1 LCLARE
7 RYCVRQKSE
16 DDVTTIRR
24 LWRHL
29 WRGLTRRGP
38 SLLGPG
44 QTDRWWWWF
53 QQGPELIVIQ
63 PISHNSGGELRFID
77 QSVERNLDGTTT
89 YHISV
94 INDGSASIEYH
105 LLGEFLTQPA

>member
-1 LCLARE
+1 MAWLNE
-7 RYCVRQKSE
+7 
-16 DDVTTIRR
+16 T
-24 LWRHL
+24 
-29 WRGLTRRGP
+29 GP

-63 PISHNSGGELRFID
+63 PIPHNSGGELRFID

>member
-1 LCLARE
+1 MAWLNE
-7 RYCVRQKSE
+7 
-16 DDVTTIRR
+16 T
-24 LWRHL
+24 
-29 WRGLTRRGP
+29 GP

-63 PISHNSGGELRFID
+63 PIPHNSGGELRFID

-94 INDGSASIEYH
+94 INDGSAFHRIPPAGRVSDAA
-105 LLGEFLTQPA
+105 GLTQGASYETSRSL